1 MTTKIVH
8 MVFFFTLSYLQVLL
22 FYIFQVLGF
31 GTSLFGSNSFGNE
44 HFYILFFYK
53 IAKIEKE
60 EKITRTKKKTAALGL
75 VDSIIDTLNVA
86 P

>member
-8 MVFFFTLSYLQVLL
+8 MVFFLLYPYLQVLL

-53 IAKIEKE
+53 IAKIERE
-60 EKITRTKKKTAALGL
+60 EKITRTKKNSCTWFGGFYY
-75 VDSIIDTLNVA
+75 
-86 P
+86 